1 MMILIPAM
9 FTTGVKHLRLNLITS
24 AMETKETLNYSFDIS
39 FMNPRFDLEE
49 VEIDKDSMVMYNTK
63 SYWYLFFCTKTKR
76 GINQYG
82 RVVLQDATKYLISR
96 GLMDENFNQIKYFE
110 E

>member
-1 MMILIPAM
+1 M
-9 FTTGVKHLRLNLITS
+9 KN
-24 AMETKETLNYSFDIS
+24 KETFNYSDNIS
-39 FMNPRFDLEE
+39 FMNPHWECEE
-49 VEIDKDSMVMYNTK
+49 VEIDTKSMILYNTSK
-63 SYWYLFFCTKTKR
+63 YWYVYFDPKTKK

-82 RVVLQDATKYLISR
+82 KVVMQDATKYLISR

>member
-1 MMILIPAM
+1 MSII
-9 FTTGVKHLRLNLITS
+9 
-24 AMETKETLNYSFDIS
+24 ETLDYSGDLG

-49 VEIDKDSMVMYNTK
+49 VEIDRDSTVLYNTK
-63 SYWYLFFCTKTKR
+63 TYWYIFFCTKTKR

-82 RVVLQDATKYLISR
+82 RVVLQDATEYLISR
-96 GLMDENFNQIKYFE
+96 GLMDENYNQIKYFE

>member
-1 MMILIPAM
+1 
-9 FTTGVKHLRLNLITS
+9 
-24 AMETKETLNYSFDIS
+24 MENKESFDYSGDIS
-39 FMNPRFDLEE
+39 FMNPHFDLEE
-49 VEIDKDSMVMYNTK
+49 VEIDTKSMTLYNTR
-63 SYWYLFFCTKTKR
+63 SHWYVYYCPITKR

>member
-1 MMILIPAM
+1 MKA
-9 FTTGVKHLRLNLITS
+9 
-24 AMETKETLNYSFDIS
+24 KETFDYSGELG

-49 VEIDKDSMVMYNTK
+49 VEIDRDSTVLYNTK
-63 SYWYLFFCTKTKR
+63 AYWYVFFCTKTKR

-96 GLMDENFNQIKYFE
+96 GLMDENYNQIKYFE
-110 E
+110 EE

>member
-1 MMILIPAM
+1 M
-9 FTTGVKHLRLNLITS
+9 KN
-24 AMETKETLNYSFDIS
+24 KENFDYSGDIA

-49 VEIDKDSMVMYNTK
+49 AEIDTKSMILYNTK
-63 SYWYLFFCTKTKR
+63 SYWYVYYDPKTKR

-96 GLMDENFNQIKYFE
+96 GLMDENYNQIKYFE
-110 E
+110 EE